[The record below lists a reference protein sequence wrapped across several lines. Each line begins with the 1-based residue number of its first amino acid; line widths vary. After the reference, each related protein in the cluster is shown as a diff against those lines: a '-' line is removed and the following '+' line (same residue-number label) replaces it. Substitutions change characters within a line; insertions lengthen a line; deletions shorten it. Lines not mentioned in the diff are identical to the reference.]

1 MEKTLLWEA
10 FSRLGKSELREFD
23 KFVRSP
29 FFTQKTQLAAL
40 CAYLRRC
47 RETGEKPEYDRAY
60 AAAYPGARYDDQ
72 KMRLANSDLLALLE
86 HYWIYQEKFAD
97 PERNKIRL
105 AGAYRKRNLPKHGQ
119 IALREA
125 RRSRE
130 QRSWRHAEHFDDL
143 HRIELEQF
151 QMASAAKRYE
161 AFNLQ
166 EISDL
171 LDTTYIARKLRH
183 VCFARSHQAVV
194 KTEYRF
200 GLLDAI
206 YAHVEAEGLLAIPA
220 IALYFHGA
228 QFLSDPAAED
238 HFFRFRETLSACA
251 DQFPDDELR
260 ALYLLALNFGIKKSN
275 ETGGQHWYRATFD
288 LYREALDRELLLEN
302 GILSR
307 FAYHNIVGVAIR
319 LREIAWAEEFL
330 HRYKPALER
339 SFREAAFSLNMAR
352 VAYGE
357 ALLHLQRADYKDF
370 INSLNAKTLQL
381 KIYYETAE
389 TDLLESHLDSVQNY
403 IRRQRTVGYHRDN
416 FLNIVRYTRALLRCK
431 PEEVES
437 LRRQIES
444 EPVLTE
450 KEWLLEQLLALS
462 TRTGIR

>member
-1 MEKTLLWEA
+1 
-10 FSRLGKSELREFD
+10 
-23 KFVRSP
+23 
-29 FFTQKTQLAAL
+29 
-40 CAYLRRC
+40 
-47 RETGEKPEYDRAY
+47 
-60 AAAYPGARYDDQ
+60 
-72 KMRLANSDLLALLE
+72 
-86 HYWIYQEKFAD
+86 
-97 PERNKIRL
+97 
-105 AGAYRKRNLPKHGQ
+105 
-119 IALREA
+119 
-125 RRSRE
+125 
-130 QRSWRHAEHFDDL
+130 
-143 HRIELEQF
+143 
-151 QMASAAKRYE
+151 MASAAKRYE

-339 SFREAAFSLNMAR
+339 SFREAAFSLNMVQGFYQQPQRQNPAT
-352 VAYGE
+352 E
-357 ALLHLQRADYKDF
+357 NLLR
-370 INSLNAKTLQL
+370 NRRNRPPR
-381 KIYYETAE
+381 EPP
-389 TDLLESHLDSVQNY
+389 
-403 IRRQRTVGYHRDN
+403 RQRPELHSPAAHRGVPPRQ
-416 FLNIVRYTRALLRCK
+416 LPEHRSLYPRLAALQTGRSGK
-431 PEEVES
+431 PAPAN
-437 LRRQIES
+437 RI
-444 EPVLTE
+444 
-450 KEWLLEQLLALS
+450 
-462 TRTGIR
+462 RTGAYRKRMVVRAIIGAFYPNRHPLKRVILLVNTCCSCVTASLYCCMYHSKLIFHFRKTSMLPCALP